1 MYQQLQELPKKYT
14 VMALVRM
21 EKVRGSQLLPL
32 RKKLQG
38 EVEIVSIK
46 DKVAKLAFAKAGIT
60 GIDKLSEKVTGQCVF
75 MFTNMS
81 PFKLN
86 VLLGKNKVM
95 LFARGGDTA
104 SMDVVIPPKNT
115 GIAPGPM
122 LTDFKENGIA
132 TKIDQGTIWIM
143 KETIP
148 VKKGEPI
155 SEKLAGL
162 LAKLDI
168 KAIEAGIVLNAAL
181 EEGLVYQ
188 QEEMIID
195 VEKFR
200 NDLAQAHQQAI
211 SLSIEAAYITAD
223 NIEQIL
229 SKAAQSA
236 RSVSTEAGYLTEDT
250 KEQVLQKAHGQ
261 NHSEKC
267 ALGLRSIPSEV
278 SACQQGLRHIA
289 AGVVAKVVSRCQT
302 E

>member
-1 MYQQLQELPKKYT
+1 MHENRTTYPPKKSQMYQQLVELPKKYS
-14 VMALVRM
+14 VLALIRM
-21 EKVRGSQLLPL
+21 EKVRASQLLPL

-38 EVEIVSIK
+38 EVEIFSVK
-46 DKVAKLAFAKAGIT
+46 DKVARLALEKAGVK
-60 GIDKLSEKVTGQCVF
+60 GIDKFIDKLEGQCLF

-95 LFARGGDTA
+95 LFARGGDSA

-122 LTDFKENGIA
+122 LTDFKENKIP

-143 KETIP
+143 KETVP

-162 LAKLDI
+162 LTKLDI
-168 KAIEAGIVLNAAL
+168 KAIEAGIVLNSAL
-181 EEGLVYQ
+181 ESGLVYEQ
-188 QEEMIID
+188 DEMIID

-200 NDLAQAHQQAI
+200 NDLAQAHQEAV
-211 SLSIEAAYITAD
+211 SLSIEAAYITVD

-229 SKAAQSA
+229 AKAAQSA

-261 NHSEKC
+261 AQSVASK
-267 ALGLRSIPSEV
+267 AKDYT
-278 SACQQGLRHIA
+278 SA
-289 AGVVAKVVSRCQT
+289 
-302 E
+302 

>member
-1 MYQQLQELPKKYT
+1 MHENRTTYPKKKTQMYQQLQELPKKYT

-261 NHSEKC
+261 
-267 ALGLRSIPSEV
+267 A
-278 SACQQGLRHIA
+278 QG
-289 AGVVAKVVSRCQT
+289 VASKAKDYT
-302 E
+302 PA

>member
-1 MYQQLQELPKKYT
+1 MHENRTTYPKKKAQMYQQLQELPKKYD
-14 VMALVRM
+14 VLALVRM

-60 GIDKLSEKVTGQCVF
+60 GIDKLSEKITGQCVF

-95 LFARGGDTA
+95 LFARGGDIA

-122 LTDFKENGIA
+122 LTDFKENNIP

-162 LAKLDI
+162 LTKLDI

-188 QEEMIID
+188 EQEMIID

-200 NDLAQAHQQAI
+200 NDLAQAHQEAV

-229 SKAAQSA
+229 AKAAQSA

-250 KEQVLQKAHGQ
+250 KEQILQKAHGQ
-261 NHSEKC
+261 
-267 ALGLRSIPSEV
+267 A
-278 SACQQGLRHIA
+278 QG
-289 AGVVAKVVSRCQT
+289 VASKAKDYT
-302 E
+302 PA

>member
-1 MYQQLQELPKKYT
+1 MYENRTVYPKKKARMYQQLQDLPKKYN
-14 VMALVRM
+14 VLALVRM

-46 DKVAKLAFAKAGIT
+46 DKVAKLALVKAGIT
-60 GIDKLSEKVTGQCVF
+60 GVDKLSEKVKGQCVF

-148 VKKGEPI
+148 VKKGEVI

-162 LAKLDI
+162 LSKLDI

-181 EEGLVYQ
+181 EEGSVYQ

-200 NDLAQAHQQAI
+200 NDLAQAHQEAV

-223 NIEQIL
+223 NIKQIL
-229 SKAAQSA
+229 AKASQSA

-261 NHSEKC
+261 
-267 ALGLRSIPSEV
+267 A
-278 SACQQGLRHIA
+278 QG
-289 AGVVAKVVSRCQT
+289 VASKAKDYSPA
-302 E
+302 

>member
-1 MYQQLQELPKKYT
+1 MHEDRTTYPKKKTQMYQQLQELPKKYS
-14 VMALVRM
+14 VLALVRM

-46 DKVAKLAFAKAGIT
+46 DKVAKLALAKAGIT
-60 GIDKLSEKVTGQCVF
+60 GIDKLSEKVKGQCVF

-162 LAKLDI
+162 LSKLDI

-200 NDLAQAHQQAI
+200 NDLSQAHQEAI

-229 SKAAQSA
+229 AKASQSA

-261 NHSEKC
+261 
-267 ALGLRSIPSEV
+267 A
-278 SACQQGLRHIA
+278 QG
-289 AGVVAKVVSRCQT
+289 VASKAKDYT
-302 E
+302 PA

>member
-1 MYQQLQELPKKYT
+1 M
-14 VMALVRM
+14 
-21 EKVRGSQLLPL
+21 
-32 RKKLQG
+32 
-38 EVEIVSIK
+38 
-46 DKVAKLAFAKAGIT
+46 VAKLAFAKAGIT
-60 GIDKLSEKVTGQCVF
+60 GIDKLSEKFTGQCVF

-148 VKKGEPI
+148 VKQGEVI

-162 LAKLDI
+162 LSKLDI
-168 KAIEAGIVLNAAL
+168 KAIEAGIALNAAL

-188 QEEMIID
+188 EEEMVID

-200 NDLAQAHQQAI
+200 NDLAQAHQEAI

-229 SKAAQSA
+229 AKAAQSA

-261 NHSEKC
+261 
-267 ALGLRSIPSEV
+267 A
-278 SACQQGLRHIA
+278 QG
-289 AGVVAKVVSRCQT
+289 VASKAKDYT
-302 E
+302 PA

>member
-1 MYQQLQELPKKYT
+1 MHENRTTYPKKKTQMYQQLQELPKKYS
-14 VMALVRM
+14 VLALVRM

-46 DKVAKLAFAKAGIT
+46 DKVAKLAFEKAGIT
-60 GIDKLSEKVTGQCVF
+60 GVDKLSEKITGQCVF

-122 LTDFKENGIA
+122 LTDFKENNIP

-143 KETIP
+143 KETVP

-162 LAKLDI
+162 LTKLDI
-168 KAIEAGIVLNAAL
+168 KAIEAGIVLNSAL
-181 EEGLVYQ
+181 ESGLVYE

-195 VEKFR
+195 LEKFR
-200 NDLAQAHQQAI
+200 NDLTQAHQEAV

-229 SKAAQSA
+229 AKAAQSA
-236 RSVSTEAGYLTEDT
+236 RSVSTEAGYLTDDT

-261 NHSEKC
+261 AK
-267 ALGLRSIPSEV
+267 
-278 SACQQGLRHIA
+278 
-289 AGVVAKVVSRCQT
+289 GVASKAKDYSPA
-302 E
+302 